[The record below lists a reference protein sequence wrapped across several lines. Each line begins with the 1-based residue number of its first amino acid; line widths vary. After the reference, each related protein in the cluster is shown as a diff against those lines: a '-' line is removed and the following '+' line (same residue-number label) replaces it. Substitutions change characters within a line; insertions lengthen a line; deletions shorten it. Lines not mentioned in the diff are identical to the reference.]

1 MYIYIYVYIYVRIYI
16 YIYTYIV
23 ILKKIEKLQPE
34 ERQEWF
40 SGLQVLVSLVSRWY
54 LLDFLHF
61 DDFECTVP
69 CK

>member
-1 MYIYIYVYIYVRIYI
+1 MYIYI
-16 YIYTYIV
+16 YIV

-40 SGLQVLVSLVSRWY
+40 SGLQMFVSLVSRMY
-54 LLDFLHF
+54 LLYFLHF

-69 CK
+69 FK